1 MRVLFHDAI
10 GRDTV
15 RLPDND
21 AAFGIDGGR
30 VDTGLLQRQAV
41 VDPQVP
47 RLVDG
52 NNRNVGG
59 NCIELLASW
68 VAFFR
73 QLRVVVI
80 EADQQVH
87 LARLGMGCEVLPKR
101 SLQLGD

>member
-1 MRVLFHDAI
+1 MKRGISPDQGGDMRVLFHDAI

-21 AAFGIDGGR
+21 AAVGIDGGR
-30 VDTGLLQRQAV
+30 IDTGLLQRQAV

-68 VAFFR
+68 MAFS
-73 QLRVVVI
+73 
-80 EADQQVH
+80 AS
-87 LARLGMGCEVLPKR
+87 CE
-101 SLQLGD
+101 SS